1 MIDMASLKVI
11 GEIKAGDHIHG
22 VCVQADGKKLF
33 ATVESDQTVKTI
45 DAVTLQIVG
54 VVKLAGNRLIRRHAR
69 WQISSR
75 SYPRSK
81 SRDTSGASL
90 RRIHCGTKLTTPVL
104 ITHPLG
110 ALLGVMSTRDF
121 WQGGPKIRVQVASN
135 HCQKSVFFELF
146 ACCKSLKHIQR
157 GSNRAPF

>member
-1 MIDMASLKVI
+1 VIDMASLKVI

-54 VVKLAGNRLIRRHAR
+54 TVKLAGNRLVRRHAR

-75 SYPRSK
+75 SHPRSK
-81 SRDTSGASL
+81 SRTSGASY
-90 RRIHCGTKLTTPVL
+90 
-104 ITHPLG
+104 
-110 ALLGVMSTRDF
+110 A
-121 WQGGPKIRVQVASN
+121 ASIAVRN
-135 HCQKSVFFELF
+135 
-146 ACCKSLKHIQR
+146 
-157 GSNRAPF
+157 